1 MRMAATPEKMAAVS
15 ARGSTRMAGATLG
28 VMRLRLSLEPEGE
41 KGGLGMTMG
50 TRNPSTRRVLPDK
63 KAGME

>member
-28 VMRLRLSLEPEGE
+28 AMCLHLSPEPEGE
-41 KGGLGMTMG
+41 KGGAPCFA
-50 TRNPSTRRVLPDK
+50 NF
-63 KAGME
+63 EE